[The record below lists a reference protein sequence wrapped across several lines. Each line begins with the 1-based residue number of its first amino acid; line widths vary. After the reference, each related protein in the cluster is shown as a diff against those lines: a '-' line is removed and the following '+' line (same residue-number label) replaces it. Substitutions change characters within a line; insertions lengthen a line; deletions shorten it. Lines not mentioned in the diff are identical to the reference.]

1 MRCNRRVD
9 GRPGVPYKYLRD
21 YSKEMNHEVST
32 ARLRRFADELWR
44 RECRDGD
51 SAQGGCAYACQG
63 TDRKIARMLQAG
75 RCQGPAWQR
84 AAEIPRRMQ
93 KGQELI
99 AQYWRLLQAAAILL
113 LKSGK
118 IGDPGWTR
126 TTDLQLRRL
135 LLYPA
140 ELRGHRRNGGADW
153 RSGATKSS
161 VMPGLVPG
169 IHVFLS

>member
-1 MRCNRRVD
+1 
-9 GRPGVPYKYLRD
+9 
-21 YSKEMNHEVST
+21 
-32 ARLRRFADELWR
+32 
-44 RECRDGD
+44 
-51 SAQGGCAYACQG
+51 
-63 TDRKIARMLQAG
+63 
-75 RCQGPAWQR
+75 
-84 AAEIPRRMQ
+84 MQ

-99 AQYWRLLQAAAILL
+99 AQCWRLLQAAAILL

-153 RSGATKSS
+153 RSGASAGMIAKFNVS
-161 VMPGLVPG
+161 
-169 IHVFLS
+169 